1 MFKQQLYIKRR
12 EQLRQKVPSGVIVL
26 IGNRESPM
34 NYRDNSYHFRQD
46 STFLYYFGI
55 QTPDLAAI
63 IDIELGQTIIFGKE
77 LDMDAIIW
85 MGRQE
90 TLVAK
95 AENSGVQDTRPTSD
109 LVKYIRQ
116 AQDTG
121 RTIHFLPPYRAEN
134 AVLLANLVRMPGKLT
149 LGPGFMDQL
158 IACASEELIKAV
170 VAQRSIKSQKEI
182 EEIEKAVNTSVEMHE
197 TAMRL
202 ARPGMTERE
211 VAAAVHQIALASG
224 GNIAYPIIMTT
235 RGEILHNHH
244 HGNTLQLGQLLLND
258 SGAETSMGYAGDLT
272 RTFPTG
278 ASFTSMQAEAYQI
291 VLDALETATAALAP
305 GIRYLD
311 IHLLAC
317 QKLVEGLTSI
327 GLMQGDPEEAVSA
340 GAHTLF
346 FQCGTGHM
354 MGLDVH
360 DMEDLGEQFVGY
372 TPTLQKDTSTFGLKS
387 LRLAKELEAGY
398 VLTIEPGLY
407 FIPELI
413 DLWES
418 QNKLAQFI
426 NYDAVEKY
434 RNFGGIRIED
444 NLLITPAGYRL
455 LGRPL
460 AKSIPEVEALRAA
473 AFQ

>member
-1 MFKQQLYIKRR
+1 MFRQEIYNKRR
-12 EQLRQKVPSGVIVL
+12 EALCNAVNSGL
-26 IGNRESPM
+26 ILLLGNHESPM
-34 NYRDNSYHFRQD
+34 NYKDNPYHFRQD

-55 QTPDLAAI
+55 QAPDLAAV
-63 IDIELGQTIIFGKE
+63 IDIDKNQTIIFGDE
-77 LDMDAIIW
+77 LDMDTIIW

-90 TLVAK
+90 TLAAK
-95 AENSGVQDTRPTSD
+95 AEKCGVKLTRPTANLSA
-109 LVKYIRQ
+109 YIQQ
-116 AQDTG
+116 AGLKGQE
-121 RTIHFLPPYRAEN
+121 IHFLPPYRAEN
-134 AVLLANLVRMPGKLT
+134 AIQLAELTHMGSNHASVKLI
-149 LGPGFMDQL
+149 Q
-158 IACASEELIKAV
+158 AV
-170 VAQRSIKSQKEI
+170 VAQRSIKSEEEI
-182 EEIEKAVNTSVEMHE
+182 VEIEKAVNTSVEMHE
-197 TAMRL
+197 AAMRL
-202 ARPGMTERE
+202 VRPGMTERE
-211 VAAAVHQIALASG
+211 VAAAVHQIALAAG

-258 SGAETSMGYAGDLT
+258 SGAETAMGYAGDLT

-291 VLDALETATAALAP
+291 VLEALESATAALAP
-305 GIRYLD
+305 GVRYLD
-311 IHLLAC
+311 IHLRAC
-317 QKLVEGLTSI
+317 QKLVEGLTGI
-327 GLMQGDPEEAVSA
+327 GLMRGDPAEAVSA

-360 DMEDLGEQFVGY
+360 DMEDLGEQYVGY

-387 LRLAKELEAGY
+387 LRLGKELETGY

-407 FIPELI
+407 FIPDLI
-413 DLWES
+413 DTWKS
-418 QNKLAQFI
+418 QNKLPQFI

-444 NLLITPAGYRL
+444 NLLITTNGHRL

-460 AKSIPEVEALRAA
+460 AKSIPEVEALRAE